1 MAERSAA
8 GMRALSGRR
17 MSRRD
22 FLKMSGA
29 GLAGAT
35 LLGATGCG
43 GGGGSSGGRICAM
56 GPGDTG
62 TLPDLIDKF
71 NKQHKGEFQVKY
83 REMPSDTGQYFDQL
97 RTEFQAG
104 GGEID
109 VIGGDV
115 IWPAQF
121 AAQGWIVDF
130 SDRMPE
136 SEQSKY
142 LPGPIESLTYDGKIW
157 GVPWYTDAG
166 MLYYR
171 KDLLEQSGISAPP
184 KTWPELQEMAMQVSQ
199 DTGTKYGFVFQGSEY
214 EGGVCNGCEY
224 IYTHGGNVLDPAD
237 PSKVVIDSPEAI
249 AGLTTEQSMTKDKVA
264 PLAVSTYTEEETD
277 PAFLNGDAVFARNWP
292 YMYALA
298 GTSDFPK
305 VKPEQIAVAPL
316 PVGEPDPTIASTL
329 GGWNFLVNAASDM
342 QEEAWEF
349 IKFMTAPEQMKYRAV
364 NATLL
369 PTLKSLYDDPEVVE
383 AIPVIKLGKEAIQH
397 TRPRPVSPY
406 YGDMSLEM
414 AEQFASVVKGDTSPE
429 QAAKTLQSSLENI
442 IEQAS

>member
-1 MAERSAA
+1 MTNRREVLAR
-8 GMRALSGRR
+8 RR
-17 MSRRD
+17 MNRRD

-29 GLAGAT
+29 GLAGAA

-43 GGGGSSGGRICAM
+43 GGGGAEGNTLIFSM
-56 GPGDTG
+56 GPDDTG

-97 RTEFQAG
+97 KTEFQAG

-109 VIGGDV
+109 LIGGDV

-171 KDLLEQSGISAPP
+171 RDLLEQSGISTPP
-184 KTWPELQEMAMQVSQ
+184 KTWTELKEMALQVSQ
-199 DTGTKYGFVFQGSEY
+199 DTGTKYGFVFQGADY
-214 EGGVCNGCEY
+214 EGGVCDGCEY
-224 IYTHGGNVLDPAD
+224 IFTHGGNVLDPQD
-237 PSKVVIDSPEAI
+237 PSKVVVDSPEAI
-249 AGLTTEQSMTKDKVA
+249 AGLTTEQSMVTDSVA
-264 PLAVSTYTEEETD
+264 PQAVSTYTEEETD

-298 GTSDFPK
+298 GTSDFPN

-316 PVGEPDPTIASTL
+316 PVGEPEPTIASTL
-329 GGWNFLVNAASDM
+329 GGWNFLVNAASEM
-342 QEEAWEF
+342 QDEAWEF
-349 IKFMTAPEQMKYRAV
+349 IQFMTSEPSMKYRAV
-364 NATLL
+364 KATLL
-369 PTLKSLYDDPEVVE
+369 PTLKSLYNDPEVVE
-383 AIPVIKLGKEAIQH
+383 AIPVIKLGKEAIEH

-414 AEQFASVVKGDTSPE
+414 AEQFSDVVKGDTSPE
-429 QAAKTLQSSLENI
+429 EAAKTLKQSLEDI
-442 IEQAS
+442 IEQAP

>member
-1 MAERSAA
+1 MTSRRESRV
-8 GMRALSGRR
+8 LGRR
-17 MSRRD
+17 KINRRD

-29 GLAGAT
+29 GLAGAA
-35 LLGATGCG
+35 LLGASGCG
-43 GGGGSSGGRICAM
+43 GGGGAGNTLTFAQGKE
-56 GPGDTG
+56 DTP
-62 TLPDLIDKF
+62 TFPYLIGKF
-71 NKQHKGEFQVKY
+71 NEQHKGEFQVQY

-121 AAQGWIVDF
+121 AAQGWITDF

-136 SEQSKY
+136 SEQKKY
-142 LPGPIESLTYDGKIW
+142 LPGPIASLTYDGKIW

-171 KDLLEQSGISAPP
+171 RDLLEQSGISAPP
-184 KTWPELQEMAMQVSQ
+184 KTWEELKEMALQVSQ
-199 DTGTKYGFVFQGSEY
+199 ETGTKYGFVFQGSEY
-214 EGGVCNGCEY
+214 EGGVCNGAEY
-224 IYTHGGNVLDPAD
+224 IYTHGGYILDPAD

-249 AGLTTEQSMTKDKVA
+249 AGLTTEQSMTQEGVA
-264 PLAVSTYTEEETD
+264 PQAVSTYTEEQTD

-298 GTSDFPK
+298 GTSDYPN

-316 PVGEPDPTIASTL
+316 PVGDPDPTIASTL
-329 GGWNFLVNAASDM
+329 GGWNFLVNAASDL

-349 IKFMTAPEQMKYRAV
+349 IQFMTAPAQMKYRAV
-364 NATLL
+364 EATLL

-397 TRPRPVSPY
+397 TVPRPVSPY

-414 AEQFASVVKGDTSPE
+414 AEQFATVVKGDVSPE
-429 QAAKTLQSSLENI
+429 QAASTLQKNLETI
-442 IEQAS
+442 LEQAS

>member
-1 MAERSAA
+1 MLA
-8 GMRALSGRR
+8 GRR
-17 MSRRD
+17 INRRD
-22 FLKMSGA
+22 FLRMSGA

-35 LLGATGCG
+35 LLGAAGCG
-43 GGGGSSGGRICAM
+43 GGGGGGNTLTLSM
-56 GPGDTG
+56 GPDDTG
-62 TLPDLIDKF
+62 TLPDLIDQF

-136 SEQSKY
+136 SEQKKY

-171 KDLLEQSGISAPP
+171 RDLLEQSGISAPP
-184 KTWPELQEMAMQVSQ
+184 KTWEELKEMGDQVSQ
-199 DTGTKYGFVFQGSEY
+199 ETGTKYGFVFQGSEY

-224 IYTHGGNVLDPAD
+224 IYTHGGRVID
-237 PSKVVIDSPEAI
+237 PSDANKVVIDSPEAV
-249 AGLTTEQSMTKDKVA
+249 AGLTTEQSMAQEGVA
-264 PLAVSTYTEEETD
+264 PQAVSTYTEEQTD

-298 GTSDFPK
+298 GTSDYPN

-349 IKFMTAPEQMKYRAV
+349 IQFMTSEQNMKYRAV
-364 NATLL
+364 EATLL
-369 PTLKSLYDDPEVVE
+369 PTLKSLYDDPDVVE
-383 AIPVIKLGKEAIQH
+383 AIPVIELGKEAIQH
-397 TRPRPVSPY
+397 TVPRPVSPY

-414 AEQFASVVKGDTSPE
+414 AEQFAAVVKGDTSPE

>member
-1 MAERSAA
+1 MTSRRESRV
-8 GMRALSGRR
+8 LTGRR
-17 MSRRD
+17 MNRRD

-35 LLGATGCG
+35 LLGAAGCG
-43 GGGGSSGGRICAM
+43 GGGGGGNTLTLSM
-56 GPGDTG
+56 GPDDSG
-62 TLPDLIDKF
+62 TLADLIDRF
-71 NKQHKGEFQVKY
+71 NKQHKGEFQVQH

-121 AAQGWIVDF
+121 AAQGWITDF

-136 SEQSKY
+136 SEQEKY
-142 LPGPIESLTYDGKIW
+142 LSGPIASLTYDGKIW

-171 KDLLEQSGISAPP
+171 RDLLEESGISAPP
-184 KTWPELQEMAMQVSQ
+184 KTWTEFKEMAQQVSQ
-199 DTGTKYGFVFQGSEY
+199 ETGTKYGFVFQGSEY
-214 EGGVCNGCEY
+214 EGGVCNGLEY
-224 IYTHGGNVLDPAD
+224 IYTHGGNVLDPED
-237 PSKVVIDSPEAI
+237 PSKVVVDSPEAI
-249 AGLTTEQSMTKDKVA
+249 AGLATEQSMTQEGVA
-264 PLAVSTYTEEETD
+264 PQAVSTYTEEETD

-298 GTSDFPK
+298 GTSDYPN

-316 PVGEPDPTIASTL
+316 PVGEPVPTIASTL
-329 GGWNFLVNAASDM
+329 GGWNFLVSATSDM

-349 IKFMTAPEQMKYRAV
+349 IQFMTSEENMKYRAV
-364 NATLL
+364 EATLL

-383 AIPVIKLGKEAIQH
+383 AIPVIKLGKEALQNA
-397 TRPRPVSPY
+397 RPRPVSPY

-414 AEQFASVVKGDTSPE
+414 AEQFATVVKGDVSPE
-429 QAAKTLQSSLENI
+429 QAASTLQKNLESI
-442 IEQAS
+442 LEQAS

>member
-1 MAERSAA
+1 MTSRRQSR
-8 GMRALSGRR
+8 MLTGRR
-17 MSRRD
+17 MNRRD

-29 GLAGAT
+29 GLAGAA
-35 LLGATGCG
+35 LLGASGCG
-43 GGGGSSGGRICAM
+43 GGGASGNTLVFAM
-56 GPGDTG
+56 GPDDTG
-62 TLPDLIDKF
+62 AYHDLVNKF
-71 NKQHKGEFQVKY
+71 NKQHEGEFQVTY
-83 REMPSDTGQYFDQL
+83 RTMPSDTGQYFDQL

-121 AAQGWIVDF
+121 AAQGWITDF

-136 SEQSKY
+136 SEQKKY
-142 LPGPIESLTYDGKIW
+142 LSGPIESLTYDGKVW

-184 KTWPELQEMAMQVSQ
+184 KTWPELKEMAEQVSQ
-199 DTGTKYGFVFQGSEY
+199 ETGTKFPFVFQGSEY
-214 EGGVCNGCEY
+214 EGGVCNGAEY
-224 IYTHGGNVLDPAD
+224 IYTHGGNILDPAD

-249 AGLTTEQSMTKDKVA
+249 AGLTTMQSMIEDGVS
-264 PLAVSTYTEEETD
+264 PQAVSTYTEEETD
-277 PAFLNGDAVFARNWP
+277 PAFLNGTAVFARNWP

-316 PVGEPDPTIASTL
+316 PVGEPDPTIAATL
-329 GGWNFLVNAASDM
+329 GGWNFLVNATSDM
-342 QEEAWEF
+342 QDEAWEF
-349 IKFMTAPEQMKYRAV
+349 IQFMTSPESQKYSAV
-364 NATLL
+364 NATVL
-369 PTLKSLYDDPEVVE
+369 PTLKSVYKDPEVAE
-383 AIPVIKLGKEAIQH
+383 AIPVIELAYPEAIQSA
-397 TRPRPVSPY
+397 RPRPVSPY

-414 AEQFASVVKGDTSPE
+414 AEQFAAVVKGDVAPE
-429 QAAKTLQSSLENI
+429 QAANTLKKSLQNI

>member
-1 MAERSAA
+1 MN
-8 GMRALSGRR
+8 
-17 MSRRD
+17 RRD

-35 LLGATGCG
+35 LLGAAGCG
-43 GGGGSSGGRICAM
+43 GGGGASGDLILSM
-56 GPGDTG
+56 GPDDSG
-62 TLPDLIDKF
+62 TLPDLIDRF
-71 NKQHKGEFQVKY
+71 NKQHQGEFQVKY

-136 SEQSKY
+136 SEQKKY

-171 KDLLEQSGISAPP
+171 RDLLEESGISAPP
-184 KTWPELQEMAMQVSQ
+184 KTWEELKEMALQVSQ
-199 DTGTKYGFVFQGSEY
+199 ETGTKYGFVFQGAEY

-249 AGLTTEQSMTKDKVA
+249 AGLTTEQSMTEEGVA
-264 PLAVSTYTEEETD
+264 PQAVSTYTEEETD

-298 GTSDFPK
+298 GTSDFPD

-316 PVGEPDPTIASTL
+316 PVGDPEPTIASTL

-349 IKFMTAPEQMKYRAV
+349 IQFMTAAEQMKYRAV
-364 NATLL
+364 EATLL

-383 AIPVIKLGKEAIQH
+383 AIPVIELGKEAIQSA
-397 TRPRPVSPY
+397 RPRPVSPY

-414 AEQFASVVKGDTSPE
+414 AEQFAAVVKGDASPE
-429 QAAKTLQSSLENI
+429 QAANTLKNSLENI

>member
-1 MAERSAA
+1 MTSRRESRVLA
-8 GMRALSGRR
+8 GRR
-17 MSRRD
+17 MNRRA

-35 LLGATGCG
+35 LLGAAGCG
-43 GGGGSSGGRICAM
+43 GGGSASGELIFSM
-56 GPGDTG
+56 GPDDTG
-62 TLPDLIDKF
+62 AYHDLVNKF

-83 REMPSDTGQYFDQL
+83 RTMPSDTGQYFDQL

-121 AAQGWIVDF
+121 AAQGWITDF
-130 SDRMPE
+130 SERMPE

-142 LPGPIESLTYDGKIW
+142 LSGPIESLTYDGKIW

-171 KDLLEQSGISAPP
+171 RDLLEQSGISTPP
-184 KTWPELQEMAMQVSQ
+184 KTWDELKAMAVQVSQ
-199 DTGTKYGFVFQGSEY
+199 ETDTKFPFVFQGSEY

-224 IYTHGGNVLDPAD
+224 IWSHGGNILDPAD
-237 PSKVVIDSPEAI
+237 PTKVVIDSPEAI
-249 AGLTTEQSMTKDKVA
+249 AGLTTEQSMVADSVA
-264 PLAVSTYTEEETD
+264 PQAVSTYTEEETD
-277 PAFLNGDAVFARNWP
+277 PAFLNGTAVFARNWP

-298 GTSDFPK
+298 GTSGFK
-305 VKPEQIAVAPL
+305 VQPEQIAVAPL
-316 PVGEPDPTIASTL
+316 PVGEPEPTIASTL
-329 GGWNFLVNAASDM
+329 GGWNFLVSAASDM
-342 QEEAWEF
+342 QDEAWEF
-349 IKFMTAPEQMKYRAV
+349 IQFMTTEESQKYSAV
-364 NATLL
+364 NATVL
-369 PTLKSLYDDPEVVE
+369 PTLKSSYDDPEIAE
-383 AIPVIKLGKEAIQH
+383 AIPVIKLGKEAIQS

-414 AEQFASVVKGDTSPE
+414 AEQFAAVVKGDVSPE
-429 QAAKTLQSSLENI
+429 QAANTLKDSLENI
-442 IEQAS
+442 LEQAS

>member
-8 GMRALSGRR
+8 GMRALARRR

-35 LLGATGCG
+35 VLGAAGCG
-43 GGGGSSGGRICAM
+43 GGGGSSGDLIFSM
-56 GPGDTG
+56 GPDDTG
-62 TLPDLIDKF
+62 TLPDLIDRF

-184 KTWPELQEMAMQVSQ
+184 KTWPELQEMALQVSQ
-199 DTGTKYGFVFQGSEY
+199 DTGTKYGFVFQGSDY

-224 IYTHGGNVLDPAD
+224 IFTHGGNVLDPAD
-237 PSKVVIDSPEAI
+237 PNKVVIDSPEAI

-316 PVGEPDPTIASTL
+316 PVGDPDPTIASTL
-329 GGWNFLVNAASDM
+329 GGWNFLVNAASDL

-349 IKFMTAPEQMKYRAV
+349 IKFMTTEQNMKYRAV
-364 NATLL
+364 EATLL

-383 AIPVIKLGKEAIQH
+383 AIPVIKLGKEAIEH
-397 TRPRPVSPY
+397 TKPRPVSPY

-429 QAAKTLQSSLENI
+429 QAAGALQKSLENI

>member
-1 MAERSAA
+1 MN
-8 GMRALSGRR
+8 
-17 MSRRD
+17 RRD

-35 LLGATGCG
+35 LLGAAGCG
-43 GGGGSSGGRICAM
+43 GGGSASGELILSM
-56 GPGDTG
+56 GPDDTG
-62 TLPDLIDKF
+62 TLPDLIDRF
-71 NKQHKGEFQVKY
+71 NKQHQGEFQVKY

-136 SEQSKY
+136 SEQKKY

-171 KDLLEQSGISAPP
+171 RDLLEESGISAPP
-184 KTWPELQEMAMQVSQ
+184 KTWPELQEMALQVSQ
-199 DTGTKYGFVFQGSEY
+199 DTGTKYGFVFQGSDY

-224 IYTHGGNVLDPAD
+224 IFTHGGNVLDPAD
-237 PSKVVIDSPEAI
+237 PNKVVIDSPEAI

>member
-8 GMRALSGRR
+8 GMRALARRR

-35 LLGATGCG
+35 VLGAAGCG
-43 GGGGSSGGRICAM
+43 GGGGSSGDLIFSM
-56 GPGDTG
+56 GPDDTG
-62 TLPDLIDKF
+62 TLPDLIDRF
-71 NKQHKGEFQVKY
+71 NKQHQGEFQVKY

-136 SEQSKY
+136 SEQKKY

-171 KDLLEQSGISAPP
+171 RDLLEESGISAPP
-184 KTWPELQEMAMQVSQ
+184 KTWPELKEMALQVSQ
-199 DTGTKYGFVFQGSEY
+199 DTGTKYGFVFQGSDY

-224 IYTHGGNVLDPAD
+224 IFTHGGNVLDPAD
-237 PSKVVIDSPEAI
+237 PNKVVIDSPEAI

-383 AIPVIKLGKEAIQH
+383 AIPVIKLGKEAIEH
-397 TRPRPVSPY
+397 TKPRPVSPY

>member
-1 MAERSAA
+1 MTSRRQSRMLA
-8 GMRALSGRR
+8 GRR
-17 MSRRD
+17 MNRRD
-22 FLKMSGA
+22 FLRMSGA

-35 LLGATGCG
+35 LLGAAGCG
-43 GGGGSSGGRICAM
+43 GGGSASGELIFSM
-56 GPGDTG
+56 GPDDTG
-62 TLPDLIDKF
+62 AYHDLVNKF
-71 NKQHKGEFQVKY
+71 NEQHKGEFQVKY
-83 REMPSDTGQYFDQL
+83 RTMPSDTGQYFDQL

-136 SEQSKY
+136 SEQKKY

-171 KDLLEQSGISAPP
+171 RDLLEQSGISAPP
-184 KTWPELQEMAMQVSQ
+184 KTWEELKEMGDQVSQ
-199 DTGTKYGFVFQGSEY
+199 ETGTKYGFVFQGSEY
-214 EGGVCNGCEY
+214 EGGVCNGAEY
-224 IYTHGGNVLDPAD
+224 IYTHGGYILDPAD

-249 AGLTTEQSMTKDKVA
+249 EGLTTEQSMTQEGVA
-264 PLAVSTYTEEETD
+264 PQAVSTYTEEQTD

-298 GTSDFPK
+298 GTSDYPN

-316 PVGEPDPTIASTL
+316 PVGQPDPTVASTL

-342 QEEAWEF
+342 QDEAWEF
-349 IKFMTAPEQMKYRAV
+349 IQFMTSESSMKYRAV
-364 NATLL
+364 EATLL

-383 AIPVIKLGKEAIQH
+383 AIPVIELGREAIQH
-397 TRPRPVSPY
+397 TVPRPVSPY

-414 AEQFASVVKGDTSPE
+414 AEQFAAVVKGDTSPE
-429 QAAKTLQSSLENI
+429 QAASTLQKSLENI

>member
-1 MAERSAA
+1 MN
-8 GMRALSGRR
+8 
-17 MSRRD
+17 RRD

-35 LLGATGCG
+35 LLGAAGCG
-43 GGGGSSGGRICAM
+43 GGGGASGDLILSM
-56 GPGDTG
+56 GPDDSG
-62 TLPDLIDKF
+62 TLPDLIDRF
-71 NKQHKGEFQVKY
+71 NKQHQGEFQVKY

-136 SEQSKY
+136 SEQKKY

-171 KDLLEQSGISAPP
+171 KDLLEESGISAPP
-184 KTWPELQEMAMQVSQ
+184 KTWEELKEMGAQVSQ
-199 DTGTKYGFVFQGSEY
+199 ETGTKYGYVFQGAEY

-249 AGLTTEQSMTKDKVA
+249 AGLTTEQSMVEEGVA
-264 PLAVSTYTEEETD
+264 PQAVSTYTEEETD

-298 GTSDFPK
+298 GTSDYPN

-316 PVGEPDPTIASTL
+316 PVGDPDPTIASTL

-349 IKFMTAPEQMKYRAV
+349 IQFMTAPEQMKYRAV
-364 NATLL
+364 EATLL

-383 AIPVIKLGKEAIQH
+383 AIPVIKLGKEALQH
-397 TRPRPVSPY
+397 ARPRPVSAY

-414 AEQFASVVKGDTSPE
+414 AEQFTAVVKGDTSPE

-442 IEQAS
+442 IEQAP

>member
-1 MAERSAA
+1 MTRRRESRVLA
-8 GMRALSGRR
+8 GRR
-17 MSRRD
+17 MNRRD
-22 FLKMSGA
+22 FLKVSGA
-29 GLAGAT
+29 GLAGAA

-43 GGGGSSGGRICAM
+43 GGGSASGDLIFSM
-56 GPGDTG
+56 GPDDTG
-62 TLPDLIDKF
+62 TLPDLIDRF
-71 NKQHKGEFQVKY
+71 NKQHQGEFQVKY

-97 RTEFQAG
+97 KTEFQAG

-142 LPGPIESLTYDGKIW
+142 LSGPIASLSYDGKIW

-171 KDLLEQSGISAPP
+171 RDLLEQSGISAPP
-184 KTWPELQEMAMQVSQ
+184 KTWEDLKEMALQVSQ

-214 EGGVCNGCEY
+214 EGGVCNGAEY
-224 IYTHGGNVLDPAD
+224 IYTHGGNILDPED
-237 PSKVVIDSPEAI
+237 PSKVVVDSPEAI
-249 AGLTTEQSMTKDKVA
+249 AGLTTEQSMPEEGVS

-298 GTSDFPK
+298 GTSDYPK

-316 PVGEPDPTIASTL
+316 PVGEPKPTIASTL
-329 GGWNFLVNAASDM
+329 GGWNFLVNAASDL
-342 QEEAWEF
+342 QDEAWEF
-349 IKFMTAPEQMKYRAV
+349 IQFMTSEANMKYRAV
-364 NATLL
+364 EASLL
-369 PTLKSLYDDPEVVE
+369 PTLKSLYDDPEVVD

-397 TRPRPVSPY
+397 ARPRPVSPY

-414 AEQFASVVKGDTSPE
+414 AEQFASVVKGDSSPE
-429 QAAKTLQSSLENI
+429 EAAKTLQTSLENI
-442 IEQAS
+442 VEQAS

>member
-8 GMRALSGRR
+8 GMRALARRR

-35 LLGATGCG
+35 VLGAASCG
-43 GGGGSSGGRICAM
+43 GGGGSSGDLIFSM
-56 GPGDTG
+56 GPDDTG
-62 TLPDLIDKF
+62 TLPDLIDRF

-184 KTWPELQEMAMQVSQ
+184 KTWPELQEMALQVSQ
-199 DTGTKYGFVFQGSEY
+199 DTGTKYGFVFQGSDY

-224 IYTHGGNVLDPAD
+224 IFTHGGNVLDPAD
-237 PSKVVIDSPEAI
+237 PNKVVIDSPEAI

-316 PVGEPDPTIASTL
+316 PVGDPDPTIASTL
-329 GGWNFLVNAASDM
+329 GGWNFLVNAASDL

-349 IKFMTAPEQMKYRAV
+349 IKFMTTEQNMKYRAV
-364 NATLL
+364 EATLL

-383 AIPVIKLGKEAIQH
+383 AIPVIKLGKEAIEH
-397 TRPRPVSPY
+397 TKPRPVSPY

-429 QAAKTLQSSLENI
+429 QAAKALQKSLENI